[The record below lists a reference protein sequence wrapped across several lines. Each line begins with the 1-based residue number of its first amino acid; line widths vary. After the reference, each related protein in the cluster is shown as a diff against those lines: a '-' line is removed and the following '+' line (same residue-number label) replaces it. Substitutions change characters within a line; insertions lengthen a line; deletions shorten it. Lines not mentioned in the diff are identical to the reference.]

1 MLNTSKLSRVSS
13 LLLLSLG
20 QNAWAAPSNDGL
32 ASAIDFTGKIPY
44 SIQQSTLGAT
54 TESGELMSKCSN
66 DNKATVWYKF
76 IPSVD
81 QQLSL
86 DAFGSD
92 YDTNLSVWTGTSHPL
107 TEVAC
112 NDDSSRVKQSQLNW
126 QFKAGITYYIAIGG
140 YTGETGNLIFN
151 VTPVAALTNDKFS
164 DAINITKFP
173 FTAIQST
180 VNATVDANEASP
192 DCAISGSGSSV
203 WYKYTPSSNQMVVF
217 DTFDSDYNTV
227 LSVWTGSTQPLTQ
240 VACNDNM
247 GAQQS
252 QVIVNLTAGTSYFV
266 NVGGVLSNGVVAES
280 GNLVLHLSAPPAN
293 DNLSAAKVI
302 NSLPF
307 DDSMNAAGASNETA
321 EVTPSC
327 GVSSNSVWYKYT
339 PSTTQN
345 VSFATLKS
353 NYDTVLSVWTGST
366 HPLTEVLCND
376 DAITSDDQE
385 KTSQVALTLNAG
397 TPYFINVSGNYGGSG
412 SLIFHAETVVS
423 DLKITQQPKATV
435 LKVGQSATLIV
446 SIASS
451 SASKNITYQWF
462 EGGAGNT
469 ARAVGDSSN
478 VYTTPELTRN
488 TSYWVRITSPKGS
501 VDSDVAT
508 VTVDGA
514 TNSVGIDLQG
524 KSLSTTANFGL
535 KVASNQRSGN
545 NIKIAQTDNV
555 SLSASINAD
564 PAHIGKNADIVM
576 VGIYNGSAFVRNNTT
591 WTTWDGN
598 ISSLSS
604 AQQNVKLSTAVP
616 VSIFDGS
623 FNGLPGN
630 FTVYVGYRVDN
641 SIVFNGNEPISFL
654 VQ

>member
-151 VTPVAALTNDKFS
+151 VTPVAALSNDKFS
-164 DAINITKFP
+164 DAISITKFP

-203 WYKYTPSSNQMVVF
+203 WYKYTPSTNQTVVF

-227 LSVWTGSTQPLTQ
+227 LSVWTGLTQPLTQ

-469 ARAVGDSSN
+469 TRAVGDSSN

-514 TNSVGIDLQG
+514 TNGVGIDLQG

-555 SLSASINAD
+555 SLSASINAA

>member
-1 MLNTSKLSRVSS
+1 MLNTSKLSLVSS

-20 QNAWAAPSNDGL
+20 QNTWAAPSNDSL
-32 ASAIDFTGKIPY
+32 ANAIDFTGKIPY
-44 SIQQSTLGAT
+44 SIQKSTLGAT
-54 TESGELMSKCSN
+54 TESGELMSTCSN

-151 VTPVAALTNDKFS
+151 VTPVAALNNDKFS

-180 VNATVDANEASP
+180 VNATVDANEVSP

-240 VACNDNM
+240 VACNDNI

-252 QVIVNLTAGTSYFV
+252 QVILNLTAGTSYFV

-280 GNLVLHLSAPPAN
+280 GNLVLHLSAPPVN

-307 DDSMNAAGASNETA
+307 DNSMNAAGASNETA

-435 LKVGQSATLIV
+435 LKVGQTATLIV

-469 ARAVGDSSN
+469 TRAVGDSSN
-478 VYTTPELTRN
+478 VYTTPELTGN

-514 TNSVGIDLQG
+514 TNGVGIDLQG

-641 SIVFNGNEPISFL
+641 SIVFNGNELISFL

>member
-151 VTPVAALTNDKFS
+151 VTPVAALSNDKFS
-164 DAINITKFP
+164 DAISITKFP

-203 WYKYTPSSNQMVVF
+203 WYKYTPSTNQTVVF

-555 SLSASINAD
+555 SLSASINAA

>member
-1 MLNTSKLSRVSS
+1 MLNTSKLSLVSS

-20 QNAWAAPSNDGL
+20 QSAWAAPNNDGL

-44 SIQQSTLGAT
+44 SIQQSTPGAT

-81 QQLSL
+81 QQWSL

-107 TEVAC
+107 TEVSC

-164 DAINITKFP
+164 DAISITKFP

-252 QVIVNLTAGTSYFV
+252 QVILNLTAGTSYFV

-327 GVSSNSVWYKYT
+327 GVSSHSVWYKYT

-469 ARAVGDSSN
+469 TRAVGDSSN

-514 TNSVGIDLQG
+514 TNGVGIDLQG

-555 SLSASINAD
+555 SLSASINAA

>member
-1 MLNTSKLSRVSS
+1 MLNTPKLSLVSS

-20 QNAWAAPSNDGL
+20 QNTWAAPSNDGL
-32 ASAIDFTGKIPY
+32 ATAIDFTGKIPY
-44 SIQQSTLGAT
+44 STQQSTLGAT

-76 IPSVD
+76 VPSVD

-92 YDTNLSVWTGTSHPL
+92 YDTNLSVWTGTTHPL

-140 YTGETGNLIFN
+140 YIGETGNLTFN
-151 VTPVAALTNDKFS
+151 VTPVAALTNDKLS
-164 DAINITKFP
+164 DAINIPQFP

-180 VNATVDANEASP
+180 VNATVETNEVIP
-192 DCAISGSGSSV
+192 DCAISGSGSTV
-203 WYKYTPSSNQMVVF
+203 WYKYTPSANQTVVF

-227 LSVWTGSTQPLTQ
+227 LAVWTGAAQPLTQ
-240 VACNDNM
+240 IACNDNT

-252 QVIVNLTAGTSYFV
+252 QVIANLTAGTTYFV
-266 NVGGVLSNGVVAES
+266 SVGGVLSNGVVAES
-280 GNLVLHLSAPPAN
+280 GNLVLHLSAPPTN
-293 DNLSAAKVI
+293 DNITAAKVI
-302 NSLPF
+302 SSLPF

-321 EVTPSC
+321 EVSPSC

-353 NYDTVLSVWTGST
+353 SYDTVLSVWTGNT

-397 TPYFINVSGNYGGSG
+397 TPYFINVSGNYGASG
-412 SLIFHAETVVS
+412 SLILHAETVVS
-423 DLKITQQPKATV
+423 DLKITQQPSSTI

-446 SIASS
+446 SITST

-469 ARAVGDSSN
+469 TRAVGDSSN
-478 VYTTPELTRN
+478 VFTTPELKAN

-501 VDSDVAT
+501 VDSAVAT

-514 TNSVGIDLQG
+514 TNGVGIDSQG
-524 KSLSTTANFGL
+524 KLLSTTANFGL
-535 KVASNQRSGN
+535 KVASNQRTGN
-545 NIKIAQTDNV
+545 NIKIAQTDNI
-555 SLSASINAD
+555 SLGATVNVD
-564 PAHIGKNADIVM
+564 PTHIGKTADIIM
-576 VGIYNGSAFVRNNTT
+576 VGIYNGSAFVRKGAT
-591 WTTWDGN
+591 WTVWDGS

-604 AQQNVKLSTAVP
+604 AQSGVTLTTTVP

-630 FTVYVGYRVDN
+630 FTVYVGYRVD
-641 SIVFNGNEPISFL
+641 SGIMFNGNEPISFL

>member
-151 VTPVAALTNDKFS
+151 VTPVAALSNDKFS
-164 DAINITKFP
+164 DAISITKFP

-203 WYKYTPSSNQMVVF
+203 WYKYTPSTNQTVVF

-469 ARAVGDSSN
+469 TRAVGDSSN

-514 TNSVGIDLQG
+514 TNGVGIDLQG

-555 SLSASINAD
+555 SLSASINAA

-591 WTTWDGN
+591 WTTWDGK

>member
-1 MLNTSKLSRVSS
+1 MNTSKLSLVSS

-20 QNAWAAPSNDGL
+20 QNTWAAPSNDGL

-44 SIQQSTLGAT
+44 TTQQSTLGAT
-54 TESGELMSKCSN
+54 TEAGELMSKCSN

-140 YTGETGNLIFN
+140 YTGETGKLVFN

-180 VNATVDANEASP
+180 VNATVETNEVTP
-192 DCAISGSGSSV
+192 DCAISGSGSTV
-203 WYKYTPSSNQMVVF
+203 WYKYTPSVNQMVVF

-227 LSVWTGSTQPLTQ
+227 LSVWTGAAQPLTQ

-252 QVIVNLTAGTSYFV
+252 QVIANLTAGTTYFV
-266 NVGGVLSNGVVAES
+266 SVGGVLSNGVVAES

-293 DNLSAAKVI
+293 DNIAAAKVI

-321 EVTPSC
+321 EISPSC
-327 GVSSNSVWYKYT
+327 GVSSNSVWYKFT

-366 HPLTEVLCND
+366 HPLTELLCND

-397 TPYFINVSGNYGGSG
+397 TPYFINVSGNYGASG
-412 SLIFHAETVVS
+412 SLILHAETVIS
-423 DLKITQQPKATV
+423 DLKITQQPSATV
-435 LKVGQSATLIV
+435 LKIGQTATLVV
-446 SIASS
+446 SITST

-469 ARAVGDSSN
+469 SRAVGDSSN
-478 VYTTPELTRN
+478 VFTTPELTGN
-488 TSYWVRITSPKGS
+488 TSYWVRITSPNGS

-514 TNSVGIDLQG
+514 TNGVGIDLQG
-524 KSLSTTANFGL
+524 KSLPTTANFGL
-535 KVASNQRSGN
+535 KVASNQRTGN
-545 NIKIAQTDNV
+545 NIKVAQADNI
-555 SLSASINAD
+555 SLNATINVD
-564 PAHIGKNADIVM
+564 PAHIGKTADIIM
-576 VGIYNGSAFVRNNTT
+576 VGIYNGSAFVRKGAT
-591 WTTWDGN
+591 WTVWDGS

-604 AQQNVKLSTAVP
+604 AQSNVTLTTVVP

-630 FTVYVGYRVDN
+630 FKVYVGYRVDN
-641 SIVFNGNEPISFL
+641 SIMFNGNEPISFL